1 MTVAPG
7 ASDGLDR
14 VPVVTSSQM
23 REVDRLMVDEAGI
36 TLTQMMENAG
46 RALARVAVQEAGGSA
61 RRLRV
66 VVLAGSGGNGGGGLV
81 AARRLACWG
90 ARVVVWLS
98 RTDLHD
104 VPAQQRD
111 AAEASGVHVLGGPPG
126 PADLDGTDV
135 VLDAVLGYSLSGAP
149 TGVVRDLVEAAG
161 GARQRGVPVVSLD
174 LPSGLDPD
182 TGVPPG
188 AVVRASHTVTLA
200 LPKPGLLTEA
210 GRPQVG
216 ALSVADISVPEWVFQ
231 RVGVDPGELFVTHD
245 VVRLI

>member
-1 MTVAPG
+1 MTVITG
-7 ASDGLDR
+7 VSDKRDR
-14 VPVVTSSQM
+14 VPVVTASQM

-46 RALARVAVQEAGGSA
+46 RAVARVAVQEAGGSA

-90 ARVVVWLS
+90 ARVVAVLS
-98 RTDLHD
+98 RDELHG
-104 VPAQQRD
+104 VPAQQRE
-111 AAEASGVHVLGGPPG
+111 AAEASGVHVLAGPPG

-135 VLDAVLGYSLSGAP
+135 VIDAILGYSLAGAP
-149 TGVVRDLVEAAG
+149 SGPVLDLVEATRGAG
-161 GARQRGVPVVSLD
+161 HRGIPVVSLD

-188 AVVRASHTVTLA
+188 AVVTATHTVTLA
-200 LPKPGLLTEA
+200 LPKPGLLTEE
-210 GRPQVG
+210 GRRHVG
-216 ALSVADISVPEWVFQ
+216 ALSLADISVPEWVYQ
-231 RVGVDPGELFVTHD
+231 RVGVDPGDLFSSRD
-245 VVRLI
+245 IVRLI

>member
-1 MTVAPG
+1 MAATPG
-7 ASDGLDR
+7 VSDGLDR
-14 VPVVTSSQM
+14 VPVVTASQM

-66 VVLAGSGGNGGGGLV
+66 VVLAGSGHNGGGGLV

-90 ARVVVWLS
+90 ARVMAVLS
-98 RTDLHD
+98 RAELHG
-104 VPAQQRD
+104 VPARQRD
-111 AAEASGVHVLGGPPG
+111 AAEASGVHVLAGPPG

-135 VLDAVLGYSLSGAP
+135 VLDAVLGYGLTGAP
-149 TGVVRDLVEAAG
+149 TGAALELVEAASS
-161 GARQRGVPVVSLD
+161 ARRRGIPVASLD

-188 AVVRASHTVTLA
+188 AVVTASHTVTLA
-200 LPKPGLLTEA
+200 LPKPGLLTET
-210 GRPQVG
+210 GRTYVG
-216 ALSVADISVPEWVFQ
+216 ALSLADISVPEWVYQ
-231 RVGVDPGELFVTHD
+231 RVGVDPGELFATSD